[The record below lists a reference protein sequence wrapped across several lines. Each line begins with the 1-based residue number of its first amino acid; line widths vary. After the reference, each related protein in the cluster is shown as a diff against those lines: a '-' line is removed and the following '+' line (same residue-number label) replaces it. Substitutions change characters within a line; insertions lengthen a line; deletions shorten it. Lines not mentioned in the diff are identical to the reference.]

1 MSATVDY
8 RSAILD
14 EEHRGK
20 GLGRATMQAAED
32 YVMSQGA
39 KRLALNLFG
48 PNRVARSLHELM
60 GYKVMAIE
68 MRIDLV
74 CSADPE

>member
-1 MSATVDY
+1 
-8 RSAILD
+8 
-14 EEHRGK
+14 
-20 GLGRATMQAAED
+20 MQAAED

>member
-32 YVMSQGA
+32 YVMS
-39 KRLALNLFG
+39 L
-48 PNRVARSLHELM
+48 
-60 GYKVMAIE
+60 
-68 MRIDLV
+68 DLV